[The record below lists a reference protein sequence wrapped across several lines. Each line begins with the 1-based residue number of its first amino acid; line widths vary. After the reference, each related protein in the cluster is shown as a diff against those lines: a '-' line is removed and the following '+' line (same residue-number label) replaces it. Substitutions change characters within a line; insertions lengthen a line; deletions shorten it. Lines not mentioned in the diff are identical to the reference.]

1 LEKRLLDLNRHT
13 YILDGDNLRHGLNRD
28 LGFTKAD
35 RVENIRRVGEVS
47 SLMVDAGL
55 ITIASFISPYK
66 AERQMARDLL
76 GDKFFIEIFINT
88 PLDVAESRDVKG
100 LYAKARAGEIKN
112 FTGIDSDYE
121 VPENPEIE
129 IDTTKLS
136 AAEAAEIIVKYLK
149 DNGFLSGYDL

>member
-1 LEKRLLDLNRHT
+1 
-13 YILDGDNLRHGLNRD
+13 
-28 LGFTKAD
+28 
-35 RVENIRRVGEVS
+35 
-47 SLMVDAGL
+47 
-55 ITIASFISPYK
+55 
-66 AERQMARDLL
+66 MARDLL

-136 AAEAAEIIVKYLK
+136 AAEATEIIIKYLK

>member
-1 LEKRLLDLNRHT
+1 
-13 YILDGDNLRHGLNRD
+13 
-28 LGFTKAD
+28 
-35 RVENIRRVGEVS
+35 
-47 SLMVDAGL
+47 
-55 ITIASFISPYK
+55 
-66 AERQMARDLL
+66 L

-136 AAEAAEIIVKYLK
+136 AAEATEIIIKYLK

>member
-28 LGFTKAD
+28 LGFTKVD
-35 RVENIRRVGEVS
+35 RVENIRRVSEVS

-136 AAEAAEIIVKYLK
+136 AAAATEIIIKYLK

>member
-1 LEKRLLDLNRHT
+1 
-13 YILDGDNLRHGLNRD
+13 
-28 LGFTKAD
+28 
-35 RVENIRRVGEVS
+35 
-47 SLMVDAGL
+47 
-55 ITIASFISPYK
+55 
-66 AERQMARDLL
+66 MARDLL

-136 AAEAAEIIVKYLK
+136 AAKATEIIIKYLK

>member
-1 LEKRLLDLNRHT
+1 
-13 YILDGDNLRHGLNRD
+13 
-28 LGFTKAD
+28 
-35 RVENIRRVGEVS
+35 
-47 SLMVDAGL
+47 
-55 ITIASFISPYK
+55 
-66 AERQMARDLL
+66 MARDLL

-136 AAEAAEIIVKYLK
+136 ASEAAEFIVKYLK
-149 DNGFLSGYDL
+149 DNGYLSGYDL

>member
-1 LEKRLLDLNRHT
+1 
-13 YILDGDNLRHGLNRD
+13 
-28 LGFTKAD
+28 
-35 RVENIRRVGEVS
+35 
-47 SLMVDAGL
+47 
-55 ITIASFISPYK
+55 
-66 AERQMARDLL
+66 MARDLL

-129 IDTTKLS
+129 IDTSKVS